1 MLDLNTVMLGTED
14 AKSLADFYAKFLGK
28 PDYEDQGF
36 FGWKAGS
43 CFLMIMPHSEVKGQN
58 EMPGRIIINFQTPDV
73 KGEFER
79 IKGLGVPV
87 VQEPY
92 QPGGAPAE
100 MWLATFA
107 DLDGNYFQL
116 ATPMPEQ

>member
-36 FGWKAGS
+36 FGWQAGS
-43 CFLMIMPHSEVKGQN
+43 CFLMIMPHSEVKGVN

-73 KGEFER
+73 KKEFKR
-79 IKGLGVPV
+79 IKALGVPV
-87 VQEPY
+87 KQEPY
-92 QPGGAPAE
+92 QPAGAEE
-100 MWLATFA
+100 MWVATFE

-116 ATPMPEQ
+116 ASPMPQE